1 MNGMW
6 GLTPDQWLMLLFA
19 YIFAM
24 VGFVIFSKLRGR
36 GKLKCLIL
44 KPSKFYSVEEHKP
57 HGNKL
62 NFPSWPTHP
71 EFDTSDIYTEEKSAW
86 RFWRLPNQM
95 LVIPEKA
102 RKALKWG
109 THMLGSILTEK
120 EHKQIIAAE
129 VARARMKQHI
139 ISPMWAMVI
148 VGMLGMLIV
157 LTYLGFHN
165 IGAI

>member
-24 VGFVIFSKLRGR
+24 VAYIFFKIRGR

-62 NFPSWPTHP
+62 DFPSWPAHP
-71 EFDTSDIYTEEKSAW
+71 EYDTSDIYVEEKSPL

-95 LVIPEKA
+95 LVIPEHA
-102 RKALKWG
+102 RKALSWG
-109 THMLGSILTEK
+109 KHTLGSVLTLK
-120 EHKQIIAAE
+120 EHKLIVAAE

-148 VGMLGMLIV
+148 VGMLGLLTVIV
-157 LTYLGFHN
+157 YVGFSR
-165 IGAI
+165 IGAF